1 MANLKLGKLPDR
13 TPSKITITVSANLSQ
28 ALQDYAALYRQTYG
42 ESETVAEL
50 IPFMLAGFLE
60 GDRAFAKA
68 RKKACRLPASRRDR
82 DAVTNDQ
89 IGRDSQN
96 PF

>member
-13 TPSKITITVSANLSQ
+13 TPSKITITVSAGLSQ
-28 ALQDYAALYRQTYG
+28 VLQEYAALYRDTYG

-50 IPFMLAGFLE
+50 IPFILAGFLE

-68 RKKACRLPASRRDR
+68 RKEALQAARMPGKPRRLP
-82 DAVTNDQ
+82 
-89 IGRDSQN
+89 DSN
-96 PF
+96 SE

>member
-13 TPSKITITVSANLSQ
+13 TPSKITITVAADLSQ
-28 ALQDYAALYRQTYG
+28 ALNDYAALYRETYG

-50 IPFMLAGFLE
+50 IPFMLVGFLE

-68 RKKACRLPASRRDR
+68 RKEGLPGAGASEKPRMQSSSTLDK
-82 DAVTNDQ
+82 
-89 IGRDSQN
+89 G
-96 PF
+96 

>member
-1 MANLKLGKLPDR
+1 M
-13 TPSKITITVSANLSQ
+13 TITVSAELSQ
-28 ALQDYAALYRQTYG
+28 ALKDYAALYRQTYG

-68 RKKACRLPASRRDR
+68 RKEGLPAAGMSERSRR
-82 DAVTNDQ
+82 VS
-89 IGRDSQN
+89 GSGSE
-96 PF
+96 

>member
-13 TPSKITITVSANLSQ
+13 TPSKITITVSADLSQ
-28 ALQDYAALYRQTYG
+28 ALQEYAALYRETYG

-68 RKKACRLPASRRDR
+68 RNQGLPAAGMSEKSRRLRGSGSD
-82 DAVTNDQ
+82 
-89 IGRDSQN
+89 
-96 PF
+96 

>member
-1 MANLKLGKLPDR
+1 MGDLKLGKLPDR
-13 TPSKITITVSANLSQ
+13 TPSKMTITVSADLNR
-28 ALQDYAALYRQTYG
+28 ALKDYAALYRQTYG

-68 RKKACRLPASRRDR
+68 RKESLPAAGMSEKSRR
-82 DAVTNDQ
+82 VS
-89 IGRDSQN
+89 GSDSE
-96 PF
+96 

>member
-1 MANLKLGKLPDR
+1 MADLKLGKLPDR
-13 TPSKITITVSANLSQ
+13 TPSKMTITVSADLNR
-28 ALQDYAALYRQTYG
+28 ALKDYAALYRQTYG

-68 RKKACRLPASRRDR
+68 RKESLPAAGMSEKSRR
-82 DAVTNDQ
+82 VS
-89 IGRDSQN
+89 GSDSE
-96 PF
+96 

>member
-13 TPSKITITVSANLSQ
+13 TPSKITITVNADLDQSLK
-28 ALQDYAALYRQTYG
+28 DYAALYRETYG

-60 GDRAFAKA
+60 GDRVFAKA
-68 RKKACRLPASRRDR
+68 RKEGLPAAGMSEKSRRLPGPGSERD
-82 DAVTNDQ
+82 
-89 IGRDSQN
+89 
-96 PF
+96 

>member
-13 TPSKITITVSANLSQ
+13 TSSKMTITLSAELGQ
-28 ALQDYAALYRQTYG
+28 ALNDYATLYRQTYG

-68 RKKACRLPASRRDR
+68 RSKGFPTAGTSEKSRR
-82 DAVTNDQ
+82 Q
-89 IGRDSQN
+89 PDSGSD
-96 PF
+96 

>member
-13 TPSKITITVSANLSQ
+13 TPSKITITVSAELGR
-28 ALQDYAALYRQTYG
+28 ALKEYAALYRQAYG

-68 RKKACRLPASRRDR
+68 RKEGLPTSSMPEKSRRL
-82 DAVTNDQ
+82 A
-89 IGRDSQN
+89 GSDSE
-96 PF
+96 

>member
-13 TPSKITITVSANLSQ
+13 TPLKITITVSAELSQ
-28 ALQDYAALYRQTYG
+28 ELNAYAALYRQTYG

-68 RKKACRLPASRRDR
+68 RKERMATASVPGKSRSQPAS
-82 DAVTNDQ
+82 
-89 IGRDSQN
+89 DSK
-96 PF
+96 

>member
-1 MANLKLGKLPDR
+1 MADLKLGIPDR
-13 TPSKITITVSANLSQ
+13 TPSKMTITVSADLNQTLK
-28 ALQDYAALYRQTYG
+28 DYAALYRQTYG

-68 RKKACRLPASRRDR
+68 RKESLPAAGMSEKSRR
-82 DAVTNDQ
+82 VS
-89 IGRDSQN
+89 GSDSE
-96 PF
+96 

>member
-13 TPSKITITVSANLSQ
+13 TPSKITITVSADLSQ
-28 ALQDYAALYRQTYG
+28 ALQDYAALYRQAYG

-68 RKKACRLPASRRDR
+68 RKDGLSAAAS
-82 DAVTNDQ
+82 TSEKP
-89 IGRDSQN
+89 GRQSASTPDN
-96 PF
+96 A